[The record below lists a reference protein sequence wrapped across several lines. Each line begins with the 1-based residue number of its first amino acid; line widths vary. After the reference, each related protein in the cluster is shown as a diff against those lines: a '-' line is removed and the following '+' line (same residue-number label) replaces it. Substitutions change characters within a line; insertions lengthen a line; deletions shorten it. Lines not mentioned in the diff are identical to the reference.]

1 MSERVLDRVFLW
13 VYYFGFNP
21 AKEEKKMMTWNFMKN
36 EEKEW
41 FIFLGFLAIQKG
53 NPFIGKKS
61 ILNLEKHFSGI
72 EPKSPAL

>member
-1 MSERVLDRVFLW
+1 
-13 VYYFGFNP
+13 
-21 AKEEKKMMTWNFMKN
+21 MTWNFMKN